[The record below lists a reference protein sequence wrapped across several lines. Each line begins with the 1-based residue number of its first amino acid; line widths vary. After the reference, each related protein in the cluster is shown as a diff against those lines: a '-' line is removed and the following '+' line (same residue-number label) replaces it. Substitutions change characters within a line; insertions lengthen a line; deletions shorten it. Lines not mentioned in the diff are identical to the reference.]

1 MFFFNLSLAEFLTLF
16 TVAGAVVTALYLLD
30 RSRRKIAVPTL
41 SFWNEAKR
49 PVESTSRR
57 RIRQWPSLLLQL
69 LSIAAL
75 LAALSQLRLGQRE
88 TASRDHVLILDTS
101 SWMGAREGRTT
112 LMEQARSQAL
122 EYAKAIPATDR
133 LLVLY
138 ADALATPATAFET
151 DRKKVEAALR
161 NAAPGNSAL
170 DLRQALDVARRLQLR
185 GGRRAGEIAFAGAAR
200 SSGLEENLDAPA
212 NLRLLEVKGTPEN
225 VGLRKI
231 GLRHSNSEPDLWQI
245 YVSLKNYGRL
255 DRDVDLSLNF
265 AGAAVG
271 ARRLR
276 AKSGAEVEAAFDYRT
291 RVAGPLTTEL
301 RAAGDT
307 FAADDSASLEL
318 PALPEVAVTVC
329 SPEPLALRALIESH
343 PGVRAT
349 YRTPAQCVDPV
360 KQGIVVF
367 DRFAPAWK
375 PTTHALYLEPSGGAS
390 PIPVRA
396 PGTNVTLD
404 RWDVTHP
411 VGLGL
416 RAQGLT
422 LASTQLFAPAPGDRV
437 VAESSSGPVIV
448 ARDGGAAK
456 IVVLGFHPMRSALRY
471 ELSTPLLFANILR
484 WMSPETFRNWELFA
498 GSVGT
503 VSVPLASEG
512 DAAQTRI
519 LTADAQVLPFTVQG
533 QTLRFF
539 AGRPGTVRVQ
549 TGDREQVHSLTLP
562 GVPDNVW
569 QAPASVRRGI
579 PRAVQ
584 SNAASRDIWQ
594 WLAIAGALGLLAEWL
609 LFAPLRHALG
619 APAAAAAET
628 AASES
633 GGTLRRAS

>member
-30 RSRRKIAVPTL
+30 RSRRKIAVATL
-41 SFWNEAKR
+41 NFWNEAKR

-75 LAALSQLRLGQRE
+75 LAAVSQLRLGQRD
-88 TASRDHVLILDTS
+88 TASRDHVLIVDTS

-112 LMEQARSQAL
+112 LMEQARAQAL
-122 EYAKAIPATDR
+122 EYAKAIPASDR

-151 DRKKVEAALR
+151 DRRKVEAAIK
-161 NAAPGNSAL
+161 NAKPGNSAL
-170 DLRQALDVARRLQLR
+170 DLRQALDVARRLQSR
-185 GGRRAGEIAFAGAAR
+185 GGRRVGEIAFAGAAR
-200 SSGLEENLDAPA
+200 SSGLEENLDVPA
-212 NLRLLEVKGTPEN
+212 NLRFLEVKGTPEN

-245 YVSLKNYGRL
+245 YVSLKNYGKV

-276 AKSGAEVEAAFDYRT
+276 TKAGAEVEAAFDYRT
-291 RVAGPLTTEL
+291 RVSGLLATEL
-301 RAAGDT
+301 RTPGDT
-307 FAADDSASLEL
+307 FPADDAASLEL

-329 SPEPLALRALIESH
+329 SAEPLALRALIESH
-343 PGVRAT
+343 PSVRAT
-349 YRTPAQCVDPV
+349 YRTPAQCVEPI

-367 DRFAPAWK
+367 DRFVPAWK
-375 PTTHALYLEPSGGAS
+375 PTTHALYLEPSGAAS
-390 PIPVRA
+390 PIPVRT

-411 VGLGL
+411 VGFGL
-416 RAQGLT
+416 RAQGLA
-422 LASTQLFAPAPGDRV
+422 LASTQVFAPAAGDRI
-437 VAESSSGPVIV
+437 VAESSAGPVVV
-448 ARDGGAAK
+448 ARDGEVK
-456 IVVLGFHPMRSALRY
+456 TVVLGFHPMRSALRY

-503 VSVPLASEG
+503 VSVSLPTQA
-512 DAAQTRI
+512 DAANTRI
-519 LTADAQVLPFTVQG
+519 LTSEAQALPFTVSG

-562 GVPDNVW
+562 DVPDNVW

-594 WLAIAGALGLLAEWL
+594 WLALAGALGLLAEWM
-609 LFAPLRHALG
+609 LFAPLRQALSPS
-619 APAAAAAET
+619 AAAVEPAAA
-628 AASES
+628 
-633 GGTLRRAS
+633 GGKPLRRAS